1 MNEGQRLF
9 ECFVGN
15 GKAPDGLLQK
25 YAAACASLSIGR
37 DELVERLVAADADL
51 AAVEMVR
58 RRRDPRN
65 GLTVRALLLL
75 SLAEARP
82 DCAEAFLL
90 QSPSALRGWSVLMAA
105 PLLAAYRWVKG
116 TLLLWWHAR

>member
-1 MNEGQRLF
+1 MSEGQRLY
-9 ECFVGN
+9 ECFLGH
-15 GKAPDGLLQK
+15 GRAPAELLQK
-25 YAAACASLSIGR
+25 YAAACASLGIER
-37 DELVERLVAADADL
+37 DALTERLVAARADL

-65 GLTVRALLLL
+65 GLTVRAMLLL

-82 DCAEAFLL
+82 DCTDAFLL
-90 QSPSALRGWSVLMAA
+90 RAPSAFRGWMTLAAA
-105 PLLAAYRWVKG
+105 PMLAAYRWVKG

>member
-1 MNEGQRLF
+1 MNEGQRLY
-9 ECFVGN
+9 ECFLARSE
-15 GKAPDGLLQK
+15 APSDLLQK
-25 YAAACASLSIGR
+25 YAAACAALRFER
-37 DELVERLVAADADL
+37 DALTDRLVASRSDL
-51 AAVEMVR
+51 AAVELVR

-90 QSPSALRGWSVLMAA
+90 QSPSALGGWLVLMAA
-105 PLLAAYRWVKG
+105 PLLTAYRWVKG
-116 TLLLWWHAR
+116 TLLLWWHAH